1 MQKNSRFS
9 IIKQDNERNPILS
22 CQAGGVCFNSSADLE
37 PDYEQLYTITYGVSL
52 KEQFFITKLETHF
65 LIATSFVFFVSRVTL
80 CSQLISQ
87 SGTTL
92 TSKYFENNLRAA
104 HGMCSPSPVRP
115 IYSYKL

>member
-37 PDYEQLYTITYGVSL
+37 PNYEQLYTITYGVSL

-80 CSQLISQ
+80 FTID
-87 SGTTL
+87 
-92 TSKYFENNLRAA
+92 F
-104 HGMCSPSPVRP
+104 PVRHHVDLE
-115 IYSYKL
+115 IL